1 MRTRLPIELKGE
13 SKAVMPAL
21 DIGRVIQLA
30 KAAKAGNWSREM
42 NGEYSRSMNDFLL
55 LMQQR
60 NIPFVVVGGIA
71 LLQHVPGRNTEDL
84 DIIVAAPRLSD
95 LPELEVIERND
106 MFAQTS
112 FHGLRVDLLFFE
124 HPFFQRIDR
133 DFSAELPYSVG
144 ALRTATIEGLTLL
157 KLFALPSLYRQ
168 FDLDRA
174 DN

>member
-30 KAAKAGNWSREM
+30 NAAKAGN
-42 NGEYSRSMNDFLL
+42 
-55 LMQQR
+55 
-60 NIPFVVVGGIA
+60 
-71 LLQHVPGRNTEDL
+71 
-84 DIIVAAPRLSD
+84 
-95 LPELEVIERND
+95 
-106 MFAQTS
+106 
-112 FHGLRVDLLFFE
+112 HGLRVDLLFFE